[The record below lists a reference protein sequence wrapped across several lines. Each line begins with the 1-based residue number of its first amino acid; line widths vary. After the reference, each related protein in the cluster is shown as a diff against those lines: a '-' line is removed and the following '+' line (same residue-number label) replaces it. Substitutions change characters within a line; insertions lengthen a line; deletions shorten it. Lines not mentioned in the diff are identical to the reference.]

1 MQRGTVL
8 IKSYSMLYEDAMD
21 MFMLYSISPELTCTC
36 DEFHECQQCNEENK
50 NQINN
55 HLKPNQDETN

>member
-1 MQRGTVL
+1 
-8 IKSYSMLYEDAMD
+8 MLYEDAMD

-55 HLKPNQDETN
+55 HLKPNQNEDN